1 MRSKKRTLVIALPV
15 LLVIGMAAI
24 VAIRLFSTED
34 ADSDIKAGVVVVAGH
49 AQHSEIEEILRYPG
63 TLVPQGTVTLVPKI
77 SGRIAKLLVEEG
89 DPVALGQ
96 QLLAMEDDSVRLQ
109 MEQALSAWNAA
120 VAQYRKAERGVREGE
135 LESAK
140 ASLGQA
146 EEDLAIAERSFDR
159 SKRLL
164 EAGAIPRTKYEES
177 ENALSAA
184 RTELENARRS
194 VKMMEEGA
202 SSEELDMAQSNA
214 DAMEAQ
220 YNLAKLQF
228 DYARISAPVPGI
240 VARVFVDEGNTVGV
254 GSPLITLVAED
265 PIGVSIAVPEKY
277 YGRFINNEQDLSVRV
292 FPVAYP
298 AQDPFVGAVSAV
310 AHVIDSTSRTFVV
323 EATIENRQRLLRPGM
338 YVNAEIITG
347 SRKDVMVVPRT
358 AIVLRN
364 DNTVVFRID
373 EGNSQHVSMVA
384 VETGI
389 TSNNMIEISGMIST
403 EDILVLRGNSFLE
416 DGQQVRV
423 VEDM

>member
-1 MRSKKRTLVIALPV
+1 MTLKKRIVLIALPV

-24 VAIRLFSTED
+24 VVIRLFPTED
-34 ADSDIKAGVVVVAGH
+34 ADSGIETGVVVVAGH
-49 AQHSEIEEILRYPG
+49 ARRTEIEEILRYPG

-77 SGRIAKLLVEEG
+77 SGRIAELLVKEG
-89 DPVALGQ
+89 DPVSLGQ
-96 QLLAMEDDSVRLQ
+96 QLLTMEDDSVRLQ
-109 MEQALSAWNAA
+109 MEQALSAWNASM
-120 VAQYRKAERGVREGE
+120 AQYRKAEHGVRDGE
-135 LESAK
+135 IQSAK

-146 EEDLAIAERSFDR
+146 EEDLAVAERGFDR

-164 EAGAIPRTKYEES
+164 EAGAIARAKFEES

-194 VKMMEEGA
+194 VQMMEEGA

-220 YNLAKLQF
+220 FNLAKLQF
-228 DYARISAPVPGI
+228 DYARIAAPVSGI
-240 VARVFVDEGNTVGV
+240 VARVFVDEGNTVSV
-254 GSPLITLVAED
+254 GSPLVTLVAED
-265 PIGVSIAVPEKY
+265 PIGVSIAIPEKY
-277 YGRFINNEQDLSVRV
+277 YGRFINSERDLPVRV
-292 FPVAYP
+292 HPVAYP
-298 AQDPFVGAVSAV
+298 DQDPFTGAVSAV
-310 AHVIDSTSRTFVV
+310 AHVIDATSRTFVV

-338 YVNAEIITG
+338 YVNTEIITG

>member
-1 MRSKKRTLVIALPV
+1 MEAKKKILVIAV

-24 VAIRLFSTED
+24 VAVRLFSKKD
-34 ADSDIKAGVVVVAGH
+34 ADSGTEAGVVVVAGY
-49 AQHSEIEEILRYPG
+49 AQRSEIEEILRYPG
-63 TLVPQGTVTLVPKI
+63 TLIPKGTVTVVPKI
-77 SGRIAKLLVEEG
+77 SGRIAELLVKEG
-89 DPVALGQ
+89 DPVSLGQ
-96 QLLAMEDDSVRLQ
+96 RLLTIEDDSVRLQ
-109 MEQALSAWNAA
+109 MKQALSAWNAA
-120 VAQYRKAERGVREGE
+120 LAQYRKAERGVREGE

-146 EEDLAIAERSFDR
+146 EEDLAVAERGFER

-164 EAGAIPRTKYEES
+164 EAGAIARAKFEES
-177 ENALSAA
+177 ENALSTA

-194 VKMMEEGA
+194 VQMMEEGA

-228 DYARISAPVPGI
+228 DYARVAAPVSGI

-254 GSPLITLVAED
+254 GSPLLTLVAED

-277 YGRFINNEQDLSVRV
+277 YGRFLNSERDLSVRV

-298 AQDPFVGAVSAV
+298 DQDPFVGAVSAV
-310 AHVIDSTSRTFVV
+310 AHVIDTTSRTFVV

-347 SRKDVMVVPRT
+347 SREDVMVVPRT

-373 EGNSQHVSMVA
+373 EGNSHHVSMVT
-384 VETGI
+384 VKTGM
-389 TSNNMIEISGMIST
+389 TSNNMIEIIGMIST
-403 EDILVLRGNSFLE
+403 SDILVLRGNSFLE
-416 DGQQVRV
+416 DGQQVRL
-423 VEDM
+423 VEDL